1 MSRWQNGFYAA
12 GSGCG
17 SALDY
22 RYVTPSQSCGIAM
35 RIARLPGREA
45 TNLCLGY
52 SSCNDIPCEL
62 FWTALEFLLGKFG
75 KLQVAQ
81 IRTAAAVSI
90 QALNM
95 LLVATSEAIARYV
108 LIEVEACYL

>member
-1 MSRWQNGFYAA
+1 M
-12 GSGCG
+12 
-17 SALDY
+17 
-22 RYVTPSQSCGIAM
+22 
-35 RIARLPGREA
+35 
-45 TNLCLGY
+45 
-52 SSCNDIPCEL
+52 
-62 FWTALEFLLGKFG
+62 EFLLGKFG